1 MCRHI
6 IVSVDW
12 IVLNLARMMMNVRRD
27 HMHGALRVWQGMM
40 VNMWWDILVLVVT
53 LLVLV
58 RREMWR

>member
-27 HMHGALRVWQGMM
+27 HMHGALRV
-40 VNMWWDILVLVVT
+40 
-53 LLVLV
+53 LVLV